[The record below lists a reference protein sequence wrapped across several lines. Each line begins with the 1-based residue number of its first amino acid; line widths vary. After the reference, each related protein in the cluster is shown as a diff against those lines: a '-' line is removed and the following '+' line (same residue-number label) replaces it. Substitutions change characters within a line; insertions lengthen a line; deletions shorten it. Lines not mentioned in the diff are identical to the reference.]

1 MESTKLPS
9 NPTAATPGVSATS
22 TPSPLPPTTITTP
35 QLAPPGTG
43 PTTADL
49 PADIK
54 ARLNQIQQELLVKI
68 LLETKL
74 NINYGIMLCEQSNW
88 DYQQASVNFKTR
100 LLLCL
105 VMHLYNRII
114 IKREVE

>member
-1 MESTKLPS
+1 MESTKIAF

-88 DYQQASVNFKTR
+88 DYQQASVNFKNSAAS
-100 LLLCL
+100 LPSDAF
-105 VMHLYNRII
+105 VQ
-114 IKREVE
+114 

>member
-1 MESTKLPS
+1 MISMESTKLPS

-54 ARLNQIQQELLVKI
+54 GSIKSNTTRVVGEDIARDKVK
-68 LLETKL
+68 
-74 NINYGIMLCEQSNW
+74 
-88 DYQQASVNFKTR
+88 
-100 LLLCL
+100 
-105 VMHLYNRII
+105 H
-114 IKREVE
+114 